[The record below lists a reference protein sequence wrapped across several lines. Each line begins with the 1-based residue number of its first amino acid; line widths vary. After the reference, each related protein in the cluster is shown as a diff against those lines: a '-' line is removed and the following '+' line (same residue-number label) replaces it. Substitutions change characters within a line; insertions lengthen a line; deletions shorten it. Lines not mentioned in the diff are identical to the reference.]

1 MLRGHLLPS
10 QVRDTSFIEDP
21 PNPDGVD
28 GLRAVADRHLGAY
41 GFPAPYGHKSV
52 GEGRKNLSFNMDIVG
67 GTVASLCEAYREV
80 VRSEETGHWVN
91 LLFDHETEA
100 VRVQSP
106 YGNDGLVV
114 ELKQAGP
121 LFVRIPPWIEEAE
134 IDVTGLDRT
143 PIAGDDYLFIAEPP
157 VGECIAIKFPLKE
170 QELVLSE
177 RLHIQPIRVRLR
189 GDAVMAMDNF
199 GADLTF
205 FDAYA

>member
-1 MLRGHLLPS
+1 M
-10 QVRDTSFIEDP
+10 
-21 PNPDGVD
+21 
-28 GLRAVADRHLGAY
+28 
-41 GFPAPYGHKSV
+41 
-52 GEGRKNLSFNMDIVG
+52 
-67 GTVASLCEAYREV
+67 CE
-80 VRSEETGHWVN
+80 HM
-91 LLFDHETEA
+91 
-100 VRVQSP
+100 
-106 YGNDGLVV
+106 VV

-170 QELVLSE
+170 QDLVLSE